1 MKLRWPALA
10 LVLVLIASLFLPA
23 VSIHVHTRVDGAIA
37 AQIPESVTL
46 GKPARTTATTMWW
59 PRR

>member
-46 GKPARTTATTMWW
+46 GKPARTTATTTW
-59 PRR
+59 